1 MRSRIDKRSAYQ
13 FLHVKPKGDA
23 RMNNWKNWIFL
34 LSLLLLLSGCNSP
47 SKEEKAKT
55 QSKPPKQSA
64 IQKMGDNKMDVVL
77 YLNRAEHLLEEVYY
91 SAADNAKGKT
101 VIEDGI
107 TYRELPKRFD
117 SKDKIVKYFS
127 RFWSKPL
134 AEAMYDNMS
143 TKIVKEKVYVSIP
156 RTDYPVLISVRN
168 TNVQKANG
176 ELRVMVDDVTTPA
189 FSTDRTLRYQLIRDA
204 KTKRFE
210 IKSRVGAYGS
220 EQFQ

>member
-1 MRSRIDKRSAYQ
+1 
-13 FLHVKPKGDA
+13 
-23 RMNNWKNWIFL
+23 MNNWKNWIFL

-77 YLNRAEHLLEEVYY
+77 FLNRAEHLLEEVYY
-91 SAADNAKGKT
+91 AAADNAKGKN
-101 VIEDGI
+101 VMEDGI

-117 SKDKIVKYFS
+117 SKDKIVGYLS
-127 RFWSKPL
+127 RYWSKPL

-143 TKIVKEKVYVSIP
+143 TKLVKDKVYVSIP
-156 RTDYPVLISVRN
+156 RTDYPVLVSVRN

-176 ELRVMVDDVTTPA
+176 ELRVTVEDVTTPA
-189 FSTDRTLRYQLIRDA
+189 FSSDRTLRYQLIRDA

>member
-1 MRSRIDKRSAYQ
+1 MK
-13 FLHVKPKGDA
+13 
-23 RMNNWKNWIFL
+23 NWKNWIFL
-34 LSLLLLLSGCNSP
+34 LTFLLLLSGCNTP

-64 IQKMGDNKMDVVL
+64 IQKMGANEMDVVL
-77 YLNRAEHLLEEVYY
+77 FLNRAEHLLEEVYY
-91 SAADNAKGKT
+91 AAADNAKGKT
-101 VIEDGI
+101 VIEDGL

-117 SKDKIVKYFS
+117 SKDKIVNYFT

-143 TKIVKEKVYVSIP
+143 TKVIKGKVHVSLP
-156 RTDYPVLISVRN
+156 KTDYPVLISVRN
-168 TNVQKANG
+168 TTVQKTNG
-176 ELRVMVDDVTTPA
+176 ELRVSVDHVTTPA
-189 FSTDRTLRYQLIRDA
+189 ISSDRTLRYQLVRDA
-204 KTKRFE
+204 KTKRYE